1 MVFLV
6 MSLLLILFL
15 AWVVDF
21 LLTEKEIRKWR
32 NATREFRARFSD
44 LDIFEAT
51 EASNL
56 WFLGLFKAIYGER
69 FFSRRRIV
77 ASALSTILAMVLVA
91 YIFETVDMPGFH
103 VLYWGILSAMLILT
117 PINFVAD
124 YLSLQETFWVLK
136 KSQGRKFLGI
146 FFLTIVD
153 IVLTSLIYMGT
164 VLVIGYAL
172 IQNEFF
178 LDLLDDLLGEPRFD
192 FVDQDTGVAMFF
204 GILAASTYVTSL
216 LWIGFV
222 SSSIG
227 VRLLQAA
234 SPALQKI
241 IKLIGASERPAFAV
255 GGFIC
260 ATTTLFYGGIR
271 TVFWV
276 FSLAL

>member
-15 AWVVDF
+15 AWAVDI
-21 LLTEKEIRKWR
+21 LLTEKEILKWR
-32 NATREFRARFSD
+32 RATGEFRARFSE
-44 LDIFEAT
+44 LDIFAAT
-51 EASNL
+51 EASNQ
-56 WFLGLFKAIYGER
+56 WFLGLFKAVYGER

-77 ASALSTILAMVLVA
+77 ASALSTVLAMVLVA
-91 YIFETVDMPGFH
+91 YIFEIVNMPGFH
-103 VLYWGILSAMLILT
+103 VLYWGILSAMVILT

-124 YLSLQETFWVLK
+124 FLSLQETFWVLK

-153 IVLTSLIYMGT
+153 FVLTSLIYIGT
-164 VLVIGYAL
+164 VLAIGYIL
-172 IQNEFF
+172 IQSEWL
-178 LDLLDDLLGEPRFD
+178 LDLSESVLGEPRFD
-192 FVDQDTGVAMFF
+192 LVNQETGIGMFF

-222 SSSIG
+222 TSSIS
-227 VRLLQAA
+227 VRLLQAL
-234 SPALQKI
+234 SPAIQKI
-241 IKLIGASERPAFAV
+241 IRLIGTSERPAFAV

-271 TVFWV
+271 TVVWV
-276 FSLAL
+276 FSMAF

>member
-15 AWVVDF
+15 AGVVDF
-21 LLTEKEIRKWR
+21 LLTEKEILKWR
-32 NATREFRARFSD
+32 RGTREFRARFSK
-44 LDIFEAT
+44 LDIFAAT
-51 EASNL
+51 EASNQ
-56 WFLGLFKAIYGER
+56 WFLGLFKAVYGEG

-91 YIFETVDMPGFH
+91 YIFEIVDMPGFH
-103 VLYWGILSAMLILT
+103 VLYGSILSAMLILT

-124 YLSLQETFWVLK
+124 FLSLQETFWVLK

-153 IVLTSLIYMGT
+153 FVLTSLIYMGT
-164 VLVIGYAL
+164 VFVIGYIL
-172 IQNEFF
+172 IQSEWL
-178 LDLLDDLLGEPRFD
+178 LDLSEFVLGEPRFD
-192 FVDQDTGVAMFF
+192 LVDQDTGVGMFF
-204 GILAASTYVTSL
+204 GILAASTFVTSL

-222 SSSIG
+222 TSSIG
-227 VRLLQAA
+227 VRLLQVL

-241 IKLIGASERPAFAV
+241 IRLIGTSERPALAV

-271 TVFWV
+271 TVVWL